1 MNASNPQNRDGP
13 GEDTGHR
20 DARALSLGIELHA
33 AANSGDAARIAILIE
48 HGANVEARLPDG
60 RRPLHTAAQGGQ
72 PASVKALLEA
82 GADPNA
88 PNRHAMSWTP
98 LHLAAVS
105 GDAASI
111 KALLGVGA
119 DTSHRD
125 VLGRTP
131 SDLLPASVPHGV
143 REACRPYERA
153 PAHENRERR
162 TEMAEV
168 NLRKDDWV
176 RQPDGSWAQVVSV
189 DGHGAWLEGNLV
201 TAHRTDAENVRV
213 AGQIGPDGERW
224 QPPDRSSREPAPQQ
238 ERRTA
243 MNDVPEAA
251 EPNKGAPRREEQ
263 ARQRQRNDQL
273 LQLTCM
279 ASERIPPDQR
289 LSWGDL
295 EKRLD
300 DLISVVDRAE
310 EADPEAIDAQ
320 ARRTARKRA
329 EADVW
334 ARAAREAGGS
344 QLHQA
349 RARFAGSAEFCRQD
363 QMARNAE
370 ALTKGLEG
378 VTQEDLR
385 PNNLERLVAKAV
397 VVTKGTGDAE
407 VARALETGLRYGW
420 VPAAT
425 RIRHEREQMVDK
437 LSRTVEPMEK
447 RDRTE
452 LTERLYQ
459 LFPEDEI
466 RSVCRGEGRT
476 VEAVQDPD
484 ARSRLIGNFRN
495 LHAEP
500 VELPVPWR
508 AAQSA
513 ISAIVNPAAVRQQAE
528 RSAAVERNMI
538 SASM

>member
-1 MNASNPQNRDGP
+1 
-13 GEDTGHR
+13 
-20 DARALSLGIELHA
+20 
-33 AANSGDAARIAILIE
+33 
-48 HGANVEARLPDG
+48 
-60 RRPLHTAAQGGQ
+60 
-72 PASVKALLEA
+72 
-82 GADPNA
+82 
-88 PNRHAMSWTP
+88 
-98 LHLAAVS
+98 
-105 GDAASI
+105 
-111 KALLGVGA
+111 
-119 DTSHRD
+119 
-125 VLGRTP
+125 
-131 SDLLPASVPHGV
+131 
-143 REACRPYERA
+143 
-153 PAHENRERR
+153 
-162 TEMAEV
+162 
-168 NLRKDDWV
+168 
-176 RQPDGSWAQVVSV
+176 
-189 DGHGAWLEGNLV
+189 
-201 TAHRTDAENVRV
+201 
-213 AGQIGPDGERW
+213 
-224 QPPDRSSREPAPQQ
+224 
-238 ERRTA
+238 

-300 DLISVVDRAE
+300 DLISVVDRAG

-349 RARFAGSAEFCRQD
+349 KARFTGSAEFCRQD

-378 VTQEDLR
+378 LTQEDLR

-397 VVTKGTGDAE
+397 VVTKGTADAE

-508 AAQSA
+508 ATQSA